1 MTPHFFGFGSLV
13 NTASHIY
20 GNTRPARL
28 AGWRRAW
35 VHTPERNL
43 AFLSVRPAHGHV
55 IEGLLAAVP
64 NGDWAALDER
74 ETGYVRVDV
83 TAQVAHDM
91 APAPQISLY
100 QVPDETQDPGANGH
114 KILMSYLDVVL
125 RGYTQVFGEGGARA
139 FMATTDGWETP
150 ILDDRATPRYPRH
163 QEITAE
169 ERALHDTLIA
179 EAGARVLADG
189 A

>member
-13 NTASHIY
+13 NTATHIY

-28 AGWRRAW
+28 EGWRRTW
-35 VHTPERNL
+35 VQTPDRTL
-43 AFLSVRPAHGHV
+43 AFLSVRPAPGHV

-74 ETGYVRVDV
+74 ETGYARVDV
-83 TAQVAHDM
+83 TPQVAHDM
-91 APAPQISLY
+91 MPAPQISLY
-100 QVPDETQDPGANGH
+100 QVPEDTHDRNAGQA
-114 KILMSYLDVVL
+114 ILMSYLDVVL
-125 RGYTQVFGEGGARA
+125 RGYTQVFGEGGAKA

-163 QEITAE
+163 QEITSG
-169 ERALHDTLIA
+169 ERAFHDGLIA
-179 EAGARVLADG
+179 EVGTRVLVDDA
-189 A
+189 

>member
-13 NTASHIY
+13 NTATHVY

-28 AGWRRAW
+28 EGWRRTW
-35 VHTPERNL
+35 VRTPDRSM
-43 AFLSVRPAHGHV
+43 AFLSVMPAPGHV

-83 TAQVAHDM
+83 TPQVAHDM

-100 QVPDETQDPGANGH
+100 QVPEESHDRNARDH
-114 KILMSYLDVVL
+114 KILLSYLDVVL
-125 RGYTQVFGEGGARA
+125 RGYREVFGDAGVEA
-139 FMATTDGWETP
+139 FMATTDGWDTP
-150 ILDDRATPRYPRH
+150 ILNDRATPYYPRH
-163 QEITAE
+163 QVMTPDEH
-169 ERALHDTLIA
+169 ALHDALIA
-179 EAGARVLADG
+179 EAGAQVLAG
-189 A
+189 GE